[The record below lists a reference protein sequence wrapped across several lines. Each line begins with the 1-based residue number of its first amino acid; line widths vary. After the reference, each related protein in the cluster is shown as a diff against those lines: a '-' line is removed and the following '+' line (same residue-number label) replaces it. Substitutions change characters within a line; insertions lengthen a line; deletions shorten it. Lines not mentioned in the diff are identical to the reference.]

1 MSASTPLVRPE
12 DKQTPARFP
21 ALAKTIAGLINAN
34 WFRGFLL
41 LAVALLIHSPALQG
55 QRIWDDAYLARDN
68 PFIKS
73 PILIAESFRH
83 YLFLDSLSAHYRPV
97 QNISFIFDYF
107 FRNTDEFGFHLTNVL
122 LHAACGIV
130 LYFLLR
136 RLFESLIFAR
146 VCGAGLT
153 TRPNWISH
161 AAFLVALLWVVH
173 PVHSAAVDYI
183 SGRADSLAF
192 FFAAGGWLLFFS
204 AQQLS
209 QKVWQLGLYSLA
221 AISALLAL
229 LSREIGCVW
238 IFLFIAYLL
247 GIEKSISS
255 RRRLCAVGA
264 CILLF
269 GIYAGLRQLPAERA
283 MAPAQPG
290 WTAPVRA
297 VLMARA
303 LGDYARLAIFP
314 ANLHMERTV
323 VDPAGWRSNTDWR
336 HSIGTDYLSI
346 LGLGVV
352 AIFVYGMIKRGRG
365 QSLRIFGVAWFLL
378 AYLPIS
384 NLFQL
389 NATVAEHW
397 LYLPLVGFFI
407 FVFGWAIE
415 LPPRYRYATATLVI
429 LAISCLGVR
438 SFVRSGDWANEE
450 TFYQRTQAAGGESA
464 RVSVNLAQVY
474 ARRGDW
480 AAAEKML
487 RHVLEVTPGY
497 PTARINLG
505 NVLLHEG
512 KSAEAETFF
521 RTLFDSD
528 ERVSKEYP
536 RTWIAAVNFACVRH
550 RAGDDKSAFE
560 ILDQARAA
568 HPGVWE
574 LISYES
580 ELRRETGGTEEAFG
594 LVEHFA
600 RENWWHY
607 GAAVALGR
615 LYAERN
621 DTPRAEAAL
630 AHASLLDVHD
640 AEALHLTAMIK
651 LRQNDLEQAF
661 RAQRRAIS
669 RQPDQPSQYI
679 LLSNILERM
688 GRAEEARA
696 ALAKVSKLRA
706 LAESSPSRSL

>member
-107 FRNTDEFGFHLTNVL
+107 FWNTDEFGFHLTNVL

-336 HSIGTDYLSI
+336 HSIGTEYLSI

-352 AIFVYGMIKRGRG
+352 AIFVYGMIKKGSRPEFTHLWRRLVSPRVSPDLQPVPAQRDRCGTLALFAASRFFHFRFRMGDRIAAPLSLRDRDTRDSGDKLSRRAQFCAKRRLGERGNFLSTNAGCRRRKRARFSEPRSSVRPPWRLGSRRKDVAPCFRSYARLSDCADQSWQRSPTRG
-365 QSLRIFGVAWFLL
+365 Q
-378 AYLPIS
+378 
-384 NLFQL
+384 
-389 NATVAEHW
+389 
-397 LYLPLVGFFI
+397 VG
-407 FVFGWAIE
+407 
-415 LPPRYRYATATLVI
+415 
-429 LAISCLGVR
+429 R
-438 SFVRSGDWANEE
+438 S
-450 TFYQRTQAAGGESA
+450 
-464 RVSVNLAQVY
+464 
-474 ARRGDW
+474 
-480 AAAEKML
+480 
-487 RHVLEVTPGY
+487 
-497 PTARINLG
+497 
-505 NVLLHEG
+505 
-512 KSAEAETFF
+512 
-521 RTLFDSD
+521 
-528 ERVSKEYP
+528 
-536 RTWIAAVNFACVRH
+536 
-550 RAGDDKSAFE
+550 
-560 ILDQARAA
+560 
-568 HPGVWE
+568 
-574 LISYES
+574 
-580 ELRRETGGTEEAFG
+580 
-594 LVEHFA
+594 
-600 RENWWHY
+600 
-607 GAAVALGR
+607 
-615 LYAERN
+615 
-621 DTPRAEAAL
+621 
-630 AHASLLDVHD
+630 
-640 AEALHLTAMIK
+640 
-651 LRQNDLEQAF
+651 
-661 RAQRRAIS
+661 
-669 RQPDQPSQYI
+669 
-679 LLSNILERM
+679 
-688 GRAEEARA
+688 
-696 ALAKVSKLRA
+696 
-706 LAESSPSRSL
+706 